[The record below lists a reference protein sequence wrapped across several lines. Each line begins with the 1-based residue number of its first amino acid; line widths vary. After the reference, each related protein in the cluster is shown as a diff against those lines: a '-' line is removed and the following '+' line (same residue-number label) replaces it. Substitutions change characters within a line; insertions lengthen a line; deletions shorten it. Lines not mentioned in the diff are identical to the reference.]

1 MGINSVYYFTVNSG
15 GINGESFTTYITELV
30 SYIQADS
37 TEPAYVFMDNAPIHK
52 VSAVRSI
59 FEANPSINF
68 IFIPAYSPQLNPI
81 GHLFAEWKAK
91 VRHNAPTNESELS
104 NSIHAAVLNISAQ
117 NCQNYY
123 SKMESNIIR
132 LIDGF

>member
-37 TEPAYVFMDNAPIHK
+37 TELAYVFLMDNAPIHK

-59 FEANPSINF
+59 FEANPSINL
-68 IFIPAYSPQLNPI
+68 IFIPAYSP
-81 GHLFAEWKAK
+81 A
-91 VRHNAPTNESELS
+91 
-104 NSIHAAVLNISAQ
+104 NSTQSSTF
-117 NCQNYY
+117 C
-123 SKMESNIIR
+123 
-132 LIDGF
+132 